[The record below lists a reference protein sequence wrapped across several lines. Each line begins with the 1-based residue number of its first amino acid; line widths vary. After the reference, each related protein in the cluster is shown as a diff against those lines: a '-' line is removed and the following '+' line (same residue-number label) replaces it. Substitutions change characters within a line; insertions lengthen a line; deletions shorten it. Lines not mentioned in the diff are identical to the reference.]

1 MNVNATRPVAR
12 AEMPRRRLPWLEV
25 TLITGF
31 LFFVLLGLASLAAF
45 LLLRS
50 DRLDDVAGASTTTLD
65 STFDSTFD
73 SVAIVPQLALMQ
85 LAGDPGVALAYQ
97 AAAAGE
103 LDVAAAIALYTAEL
117 PAPQRL
123 ALLLHVGE
131 RYKDAARVDEAAALF
146 HHALSVAILDPQ
158 LSAQER
164 AQALVQIASAFA
176 ALELPDAARDAAHQA
191 MAVAAQ
197 TPGLLPIERS
207 RIFEALKPA
216 VSQLDDADFTAQI
229 NEFARNPF
237 MQATGADLAPLWLPT
252 LTSPAPTEQLRAAIT
267 ARTQAA
273 RQLGERLLAT
283 GGVDIEP
290 ERQALAAA
298 LFAEDQARAEAYRTA
313 LAAGLP
319 LDQQLGVL
327 LDQRAWVV
335 LKLRIA
341 LGGFGMSVVPEWEQ
355 NADALR
361 QELSTLTASAKP
373 LFDAQANTLAD
384 PIEKGML
391 QTEGLRWLALQSML
405 GYFATGDRAELDAQ
419 LRFFQGELAR
429 LGRALALP
437 ITYQAD
443 GDNPGFRYQPLP

>member
-1 MNVNATRPVAR
+1 MNANATRPVAH
-12 AEMPRRRLPWLEV
+12 AELPRRRLPWLEV

-45 LLLRS
+45 FLLRS
-50 DRLDDVAGASTTTLD
+50 DRIDDVAGASTTTLA
-65 STFDSTFD
+65 STFDSA
-73 SVAIVPQLALMQ
+73 AIVPQLALMQ

-97 AAAAGE
+97 ASAAGE

-117 PAPQRL
+117 PAAQRL
-123 ALLLHVGE
+123 ALLMHVGE
-131 RYKDAARVDEAAALF
+131 RYQAAARMDEAAAIF
-146 HHALSVAILDPQ
+146 QHALSVAILGTQ

-176 ALELPDAARDAAHQA
+176 TMELPDAARDAANQA
-191 MAVAAQ
+191 IAVAAQ
-197 TPGLLPIERS
+197 TPDLLPIERG
-207 RIFEALKPA
+207 RIFEALKPTA
-216 VSQLDDADFTAQI
+216 RGLDDADFAAQV
-229 NEFARNPF
+229 NELARNPF
-237 MQATGADLAPLWLPT
+237 MQSTGAELAPLWLPT
-252 LTSPAPTEQLRAAIT
+252 VTLPTPTEQLRPVIAT
-267 ARTQAA
+267 RTQVA
-273 RQLGERLLAT
+273 RQLAERLLAT

-298 LFAEDQARAEAYRTA
+298 LLAEEQGRAEAYRTA

-319 LDQQLGVL
+319 LAEQLAVL
-327 LDQRAWVV
+327 LDQRAWVA

-341 LGGFGMSVVPEWEQ
+341 QGGFGMSIVPEWEQ

-361 QELSTLTASAKP
+361 QELSALTASAKP

-391 QTEGLRWLALQSML
+391 QTEGLRWLALQAML
-405 GYFATGDRAELDAQ
+405 GYFETGDRTELDAQ

-437 ITYQAD
+437 VVYSAD
-443 GDNPGFRYQPLP
+443 GDPPGFRYQPLP

>member
-1 MNVNATRPVAR
+1 MNFNATRPGAH
-12 AEMPRRRLPWLEV
+12 ADLPRRRLPWLEV

-45 LLLRS
+45 FLLRS
-50 DRLDDVAGASTTTLD
+50 DRIDDVANASNATLA
-65 STFDSTFD
+65 STFDST
-73 SVAIVPQLALMQ
+73 ALVPQLALMQ
-85 LAGDPGVALAYQ
+85 LAGDPSVALAYQ
-97 AAAAGE
+97 ASAAGE

-117 PAPQRL
+117 PASQRL

-131 RYKDAARVDEAAALF
+131 RYKDADRVDEAASLF
-146 HHALSVAILDPQ
+146 QHALSVAILDTQ
-158 LSAQER
+158 LSAQAR
-164 AQALVQIASAFA
+164 AQALVQIATALA
-176 ALELPDAARDAAHQA
+176 TLELPDAARAAANQA
-191 MAVAAQ
+191 VAVAAQ
-197 TPGLLPIERS
+197 TPDMLPIERS

-216 VSQLDDADFTAQI
+216 VHALDDADFSAQI

-237 MQATGADLAPLWLPT
+237 MQTSGADLAPLWLPT
-252 LTSPAPTEQLRAAIT
+252 ITAPAPTELLSAAIA

-273 RQLGERLLAT
+273 RLLAERLLAT
-283 GGVDIEP
+283 GGIDIEP
-290 ERQALAAA
+290 ERKALAAA
-298 LFAEDQARAEAYRTA
+298 LLAEDLARAEAYRTA

-319 LDQQLGVL
+319 LAQQLGVL
-327 LDQRAWVV
+327 LDHRAWVA

-341 LGGFGMSVVPEWEQ
+341 QGGFGMSVVPEWEQ
-355 NADALR
+355 NADALA

-405 GYFATGDRAELDAQ
+405 GYFVTGDRAELDSQ

-443 GDNPGFRYQPLP
+443 SDTPGFRYQPLP